1 MRTTAEILQAIENQ
15 TGAGETARGFD
26 LFESGEVAH
35 AEHLHRDYCYS
46 DAVRYL
52 MRIRPG
58 DAADIEQQTRIEP

>member
-1 MRTTAEILQAIENQ
+1 MRTTAEILQAIEDQ

-35 AEHLHRDYCYS
+35 AEHLHRDYCYT

-52 MRIRPG
+52 MRIRPD
-58 DAADIEQQTRIEP
+58 DAANIEQQTRIEP